1 MKARPRRSGSPPIL
15 GRIQFIHYPEVGF
28 STGLVL
34 MLPRAK
40 QLFCLALTLLTSAT
54 SHVWAQAPNSNSS
67 QLVDLV
73 LRHGKIVDGTGNP
86 WFYGDVAVDGERIV
100 LVGSGPVRGRREI
113 DVSGKVIAPGFID
126 SHSHSDWTLFQDG
139 NAESKIRQGVTTEV
153 LGEGFSGAPYSGQM
167 KAKLQKVGEQEL
179 AIATFDDYF
188 RALEQSTVS
197 VNVASYAGICN
208 LWQCVM
214 GYSFDRPT
222 PENIAAMQQLLT
234 EAFEDGVFGLSTQVM
249 TPPGSLATTDDLI
262 QLCAVVKQ
270 RGGVF
275 TTHIRNE
282 GSLVFDSVDEAIR
295 VAETAQVPAD
305 VIHLKIAD
313 EKYWG
318 NMRGIIEKFD
328 SARTRGVNVQAN
340 VYPYTRGNNDLSS
353 IIPPWAHEGG
363 TEKLLQRLADPTER
377 ARMKVDIEQGLENW
391 YNHYTAV
398 GKDWSRMLIAEP
410 GNYRGQSM
418 DQVIAQKQS
427 AAAEGDPLDI
437 LFDLLIEHHGA
448 VSTVYAHHEERDMN
462 LALSQ
467 PWCSVGSDGYALA
480 TSGVLREG
488 NPHPRSFGTFPR
500 VLGVYV
506 REQGLLSLEEGVRKI
521 TSMNANK
528 LGVYDRGLL
537 RPGMFA
543 DICVFD
549 DQTVM
554 DQATYTEPFQYNRG
568 IELVIVNGQVVLQ
581 GEQHTGAR
589 PGKVLRHR

>member
-1 MKARPRRSGSPPIL
+1 MNLSAHPHRWFSGS
-15 GRIQFIHYPEVGF
+15 
-28 STGLVL
+28 
-34 MLPRAK
+34 
-40 QLFCLALTLLTSAT
+40 CLALFVLLGTSAQLCC
-54 SHVWAQAPNSNSS
+54 AQTTANTESS
-67 QLVDLV
+67 LVDLV
-73 LRHGKIVDGTGNP
+73 LRNGKIVDGSGNP
-86 WFYGDVAVDGERIV
+86 WFYGDVAIDGERIV
-100 LVGSGPVRGRREI
+100 MIGSGPIRGRREI
-113 DVSGKVIAPGFID
+113 DVDGKVIAPGFID
-126 SHSHSDWTLFQDG
+126 SHSHSDWTLFQNG

-153 LGEGFSGAPYSGQM
+153 LGEGFSGAPYSGEM
-167 KAKLQKVGEQEL
+167 KAKLQQVGEREV
-179 AIATFDDYF
+179 AIASFDDYF
-188 RALEQSTVS
+188 EALEQSTIS

-222 PENIAAMQQLLT
+222 PENIEAMKELLS

-262 QLCAVVKQ
+262 QLCSVVRQ
-270 RGGVF
+270 HGGVF

-295 VAETAQVPAD
+295 VAEQARVPAD

-328 SARTRGVNVQAN
+328 SARGRGVNVQAN

-363 TEKLLQRLADPTER
+363 TDKLLERLADAEQR
-377 ARMKVDIEQGLENW
+377 AKMKVDIENGLENW

-410 GNYRGQSM
+410 GDYRGQTM
-418 DQVIAQKQS
+418 DQVLKQKQAS
-427 AAAEGDPLDI
+427 GAQGDNLDI
-437 LFDLLIEHHGA
+437 LFDLLIEHRGG

-506 REQGLLSLEEGVRKI
+506 REQQLLSLEEAVRKI

-537 RPGMFA
+537 RPGLFA
-543 DICVFD
+543 DITVFD
-549 DQTVM
+549 DKTVI
-554 DQATYTEPFQYNRG
+554 DQATYTDPFQYNRG
-568 IELVIVNGQVVLQ
+568 IELVIVNGQIVLE

-589 PGKVLRHR
+589 SGKVLRHKSK

>member
-1 MKARPRRSGSPPIL
+1 MCEFFKRSCWAA
-15 GRIQFIHYPEVGF
+15 GF
-28 STGLVL
+28 SGCFVWLCSL
-34 MLPRAK
+34 S
-40 QLFCLALTLLTSAT
+40 LTST
-54 SHVWAQAPNSNSS
+54 SAQTPAADVM
-67 QLVDLV
+67 VDLV
-73 LRHGKIVDGTGNP
+73 LRNGKIVDGTGNP
-86 WFYGDVAVDGERIV
+86 WFHGDIAIDGERIV
-100 LVGSGPVRGRREI
+100 KMGQQVGRGRREI
-113 DVSGKVIAPGFID
+113 DVAGKVIAPGFID
-126 SHSHSDWTLFQDG
+126 IHSHSDWTLFQNG

-167 KAKLQKVGEQEL
+167 KAKVVQIDGQDVS
-179 AIATFDDYF
+179 IATFDDYF
-188 RALEQSTVS
+188 KALEQSTIS

-222 PENIAAMQQLLT
+222 PADLQAMQQLLD
-234 EAFEDGVFGLSTQVM
+234 EAFADGVFGLSTQVM

-262 QLCAVVKQ
+262 QLCSVV
-270 RGGVF
+270 RRHAGVF
-275 TTHIRNE
+275 TIHIRNE

-295 VAETAQVPAD
+295 VAEQAGVPAD

-318 NMRGIIEKFD
+318 NMRGIIEKFE
-328 SARTRGVNVQAN
+328 SARRRGVNVQAN

-363 TEKLLQRLADPTER
+363 NEKLLERLASDTDR
-377 ARMKVDIEQGLENW
+377 VRLKIDIENGLKDW

-398 GKDWSRMLIAEP
+398 GKDWSRMLVAEP
-410 GNYRGQSM
+410 GDYRGQTM
-418 DQVIAQKQS
+418 DQVLAQKR
-427 AAAEGDPLDI
+427 AAGATGDNLDI
-437 LFDLLIEHHGA
+437 LFDLLIEHNGG

-506 REQGLLSLEEGVRKI
+506 REQGLLSLEEAVRKI
-521 TSMNANK
+521 TSLNASK

-537 RPGMFA
+537 RPGLFA
-543 DICVFD
+543 DITVFD
-549 DQTVM
+549 ETTIADQS
-554 DQATYTEPFQYNRG
+554 TYTEPFQYNQG
-568 IELVIVNGQVVLQ
+568 IELVIVNGQIVLQ
-581 GEQHTGAR
+581 GDQHTGAR
-589 PGKVLRHR
+589 SGQVLRRTSHVTDSQ